1 MIALWFLRRATLT
14 LFDSCSGLK
23 LTLYWYTPNSGL
35 VLNLK
40 WFVSKVILPPVL
52 PFLSTM
58 CCGLVATSSTMSLDL
73 LGGLCSW
80 DTAIFAMAWVGG
92 SACAGGG
99 LWGAGAGTCAGGGPL
114 DLPRPTGAACS
125 RWASWG
131 PSPGLRAASPP
142 PPPRPR
148 PLLLPLA
155 RPVMMSSSCHASET
169 KKQTKQASSSE
180 NQTIFKVVRVILAM

>member
-1 MIALWFLRRATLT
+1 
-14 LFDSCSGLK
+14 
-23 LTLYWYTPNSGL
+23 
-35 VLNLK
+35 
-40 WFVSKVILPPVL
+40 
-52 PFLSTM
+52 M
-58 CCGLVATSSTMSLDL
+58 CCGLVATSSTMSLDR

-99 LWGAGAGTCAGGGPL
+99 LWGAGAETCAGGGPL

-169 KKQTKQASSSE
+169 KKTNKTGKLKWKPNNLQICTGNSSD
-180 NQTIFKVVRVILAM
+180 VILENDYCLACERAHFLGHAVRDWSPMRTVVTQLARMSCNRQNPGF